1 MLSATV
7 SPDLESLDHSA
18 GTQAFPAEFSIVR
31 VFLVDGRCR
40 EATWTGDV
48 WWLRNGAVLRRE
60 LIAAWETLPPIPE
73 GLCHASFVA

>member
-1 MLSATV
+1 MVSATV
-7 SPDLESLDHSA
+7 SPDLDCSGCSTGA
-18 GTQAFPAEFSIVR
+18 QALPAEFSIVR
-31 VFLVDGRCR
+31 AFLVDGRCR

-60 LIAAWETLPPIPE
+60 QVAAWESLPPIPE